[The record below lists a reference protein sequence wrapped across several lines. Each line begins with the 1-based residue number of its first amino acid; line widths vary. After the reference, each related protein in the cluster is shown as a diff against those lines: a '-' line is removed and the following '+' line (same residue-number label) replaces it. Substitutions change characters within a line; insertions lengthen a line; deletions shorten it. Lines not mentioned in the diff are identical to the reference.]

1 MADRQIHLA
10 NAKGRDAEV
19 GFFSPATRPRVRMVD
34 ATGEKPVTRRLVKS
48 GASARKLAA
57 QFGASSAGV
66 ADALIA
72 GDPEIDMELVG
83 RFVRRQTRVL
93 VDPDGKA
100 LYKARAEE
108 HVYDC
113 AGELTTKREPKFLE
127 RNIAGAQFPVK
138 CGRLLPKRDVFNKYI
153 FARKYQIRHV
163 NGLTFDFLY
172 DIARELHE
180 KGALMVL
187 GGGAKG
193 AAPLVFTD
201 GGSPHRAFLE
211 GRVKDKAYCL
221 ILHLSNLEMKS
232 LPKAAQ
238 DIRGQDA

>member
-1 MADRQIHLA
+1 MVDRAIHLA

-19 GFFSPATRPRVRMVD
+19 GFFSPQTKPRVRMVD
-34 ATGEKPVTRRLVKS
+34 AKGEKPVTRRLVKS
-48 GASARKLAA
+48 GAAVENLVARFGSPSA
-57 QFGASSAGV
+57 V

-83 RFVRRQTRVL
+83 RFVFRQTRVL
-93 VDPDGKA
+93 VDPDGKV

-108 HVYDC
+108 HVYDYT
-113 AGELTTKREPKFLE
+113 GELKAKREPKFLE
-127 RNIAGAQFPVK
+127 RNIAGAEFPIK
-138 CGRLLPKRDVFNKYI
+138 GGRLLPKREVFNKFI

-172 DIARELHE
+172 DIAKELHE
-180 KGALMVL
+180 KESLMVV
-187 GGGAKG
+187 GGGPKG

-232 LPKAAQ
+232 IPKAAQ
-238 DIRGQDA
+238 NA